1 MNLYNEG
8 VNLEGILTSD
18 LPIEAKVNVLFDV
31 LKNVLDE
38 GAIRARTVRFKL
50 QKYVNSTDINER
62 IYALN
67 VIASDGNGAK
77 VVPTDETAQEVL
89 EDVIYWISE
98 NIAKKYVQNKIE
110 ADVEKALVER
120 QDKFM
125 DELRVSIIKKQKGK
139 ENTKTTDKLERLEK
153 LDAKHINKN
162 VMSLLRPENFEEVV
176 GQERAV
182 RSLISKMSSP
192 YPQHIILYGPPGVG
206 KTSAARLALEA
217 AKKLKFTPFDEDS
230 KFVEVDGTT
239 LRWDPREITNPLLGS
254 VHDPIYQGAGAL
266 GVAGIPQPKPGAVTK
281 AHGGILFID
290 EIGELQPIEMNKL
303 LKVLEDRKVFLD
315 SSYYSSEDPN
325 MPTYIKEIFDNG
337 LPADFRLIGAT
348 TRSPD
353 EIIPAIR
360 SRCVEV
366 FFRGL
371 QPNEIREIAQK
382 AISKVGLNT
391 SDKGLNLISRFCNNG
406 REVVNLIQLC
416 SGIAINEER
425 DYITEDDIKWV
436 IENGQYTEIQEKK
449 SSDRPEVGV
458 VNGLAVH
465 GANIGMLME
474 IEATAKKIEGRAGE
488 LKISGIIE
496 EEEITMSNRKVKRKS
511 TAFSSIQNVLTALN
525 NIFDLKCEHDD
536 IHINIPGGIPVD
548 GPSAGIAIA
557 SAVYSAILRKPID
570 SKVAMT
576 GEISLLGAVNPIG
589 GVNAKILAAKKAGA
603 TRVLIPEANWN
614 ESFSEY
620 DGIAIIKVKHIKEV
634 IDLCIIDGINS
645 KIDILSAKGKE

>member
-1 MNLYNEG
+1 MSEIMI
-8 VNLEGILTSD
+8 ILQT
-18 LPIEAKVNVLFDV
+18 IMMVLFIIYLFNSNKATRSRNVVVDKENKKEMEKL
-31 LKNVLDE
+31 LKMRR
-38 GAIRARTVRFKL
+38 IKL
-50 QKYVNSTDINER
+50 SEPLTEKSRPTSFDDIIGQK
-62 IYALN
+62 
-67 VIASDGNGAK
+67 DG
-77 VVPTDETAQEVL
+77 
-89 EDVIYWISE
+89 I
-98 NIAKKYVQNKIE
+98 
-110 ADVEKALVER
+110 KAL
-120 QDKFM
+120 KAA
-125 DELRVSIIKKQKGK
+125 ICGP
-139 ENTKTTDKLERLEK
+139 N
-153 LDAKHINKN
+153 
-162 VMSLLRPENFEEVV
+162 
-176 GQERAV
+176 
-182 RSLISKMSSP
+182 
-192 YPQHIILYGPPGVG
+192 PQHVIIYGPPGIG
-206 KTSAARLALEA
+206 KTAAARLVLEE
-217 AKKLKFTPFDEDS
+217 AKRKEKSPFKENA
-230 KFVEVDGTT
+230 KFVEIDATT
-239 LRWDPREITNPLLGS
+239 IRFDERGIADPLIGS

-449 SSDRPEVGV
+449 ISDRPEVGV

-525 NIFDLKCEHDD
+525 NIYDLKCDKYD

-557 SAVYSAILRKPID
+557 TAVYSAILELPID
-570 SKVAMT
+570 NKVAMT
-576 GEISLLGAVNPIG
+576 GEISLLGTVNPIG
-589 GVNAKILAAKKAGA
+589 GVNAKILAAQKAGA
-603 TRVLIPEANWN
+603 NRVIIPADNWN
-614 ESFSEY
+614 ESFLNYE
-620 DGIAIIKVKHIKEV
+620 GIDVIKVSNIKEV
-634 IDLCIIDGINS
+634 LDVCILNNDKT
-645 KIDILSAKGKE
+645 KIDILSAKAKEL